1 MVATWSMLTPSL
13 IMATT
18 RSGTRFR
25 NLTPWPP
32 SLRGKGGNCFATPPP
47 SPSGTVD
54 FRRGYGS
61 LPLKKGSQE
70 GFDPA
75 SVGQIPLCPPFSKG
89 EPDADSTTLH
99 LSTLPP
105 GRGGQGVRAVLRTA
119 GAAGMIGGDDV
130 GQQTSPT
137 GWTDDESENSS

>member
-47 SPSGTVD
+47 LPGGTVD

-61 LPLKKGSQE
+61 LPLKKGGQE

-89 EPDADSTTLH
+89 EPDAGSTTLH
-99 LSTLPP
+99 LSTLPRAGEGGRNFAISHPWEREP
-105 GRGGQGVRAVLRTA
+105 GADGLSIRVGVN
-119 GAAGMIGGDDV
+119 
-130 GQQTSPT
+130 T
-137 GWTDDESENSS
+137 GEVVVSA